1 MSAVERADGAPVVLV
16 TGAAGGIG
24 TAVTDA
30 FLDAGYTVFALDIDR
45 DTLARLTGER
55 TKVGDRLRPLV
66 ADVTSYDDVGWAVAE
81 LIAQSGRV
89 DALAN
94 VAGGSRPGP
103 KIDAVA
109 PDDWE
114 AVIAFNLRSV
124 YLTAHF
130 VIPHMARAGRGAI
143 VSVSSGAGLRGM
155 KSNPAYCA
163 AKAGVIGLTRS
174 LAIDHSS
181 DGIRVNC
188 VAPGGVLTP
197 LMERNR
203 TPEEVEIIGR
213 NALVG
218 YVARPSEIA
227 SVILFLASDAASYVN
242 GQTIAVDGGIP
253 TAV

>member
-1 MSAVERADGAPVVLV
+1 MQ
-16 TGAAGGIG
+16 AAGR
-24 TAVTDA
+24 
-30 FLDAGYTVFALDIDR
+30 ID
-45 DTLARLTGER
+45 
-55 TKVGDRLRPLV
+55 V
-66 ADVTSYDDVGWAVAE
+66 
-81 LIAQSGRV
+81 
-89 DALAN
+89 LAN
-94 VAGGSRPGP
+94 VAGGSRPG
-103 KIDAVA
+103 KRIDEVSEAE
-109 PDDWE
+109 WE
-114 AVIAFNLRSV
+114 DVVAFNLRSV

-130 VIPHMARAGRGAI
+130 VIPHMTRAGGGAI

-155 KSNPAYCA
+155 KNNPAYCA

-174 LAIDHSS
+174 LAIDHSR

-203 TPEEVEIIGR
+203 TAEEVEIIGR